1 MLIIDPLFRIAL
13 IAVDL
18 YIWVVIIG
26 AVLSWLIAFNVVNT
40 SNRFVYTVAD
50 FLYRITEPALRP
62 IRRLLPNLGGIDV
75 SPIVLIL
82 VLIFLQMVLGNVHR
96 ALLNG

>member
-40 SNRFVYTVAD
+40 SNRFVYTVSD

-62 IRRLLPNLGGIDV
+62 IRRWLPNLGGIDI

-82 VLIFLQMVLGNVHR
+82 ALILLQMILGNVHR